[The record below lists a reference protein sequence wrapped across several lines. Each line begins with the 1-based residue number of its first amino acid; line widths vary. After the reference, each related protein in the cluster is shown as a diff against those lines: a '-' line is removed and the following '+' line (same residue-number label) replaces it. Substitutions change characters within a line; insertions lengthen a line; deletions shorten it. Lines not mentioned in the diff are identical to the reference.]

1 MLAAKNPP
9 TKTYLSAQHL
19 NPYMTILIRQAKIV
33 DPTSSF
39 HLSIQDIFIENGIIK
54 EIGSVQQTA
63 DHVIDA
69 PGLHVSPGWLDL
81 FAHFCDPGLEFKETI
96 ETGIAAAAKG
106 GFTEVMVVPNTKPVV
121 DGKSQVE
128 YIVQKSK
135 HSIVNVHP
143 LGAVTKQAEGKEL
156 AEMYDMKAAGAT
168 AFSDGLY
175 PLQSAGLLLKALQ
188 YIKAF
193 NGVLL
198 QIPDDKTI
206 GTFGLMNEGI
216 VSTQLGLPGKPVLA
230 EEILIARDIK
240 LTKYAESKLHFT
252 GVTSPK
258 SIEYISRGKQGGI
271 GVSCSVT
278 PAHLYFTDED
288 LRNYN
293 TNLKLYPPLRT
304 AAERDALKQA
314 VLNGT
319 VDCIASH
326 HQPHEYDSK
335 VCEFQEAK
343 FGMIGLETCYGATGA
358 ALGHALTA
366 ERWVELV
373 SIQPRRIAGLNIP
386 TIQKGATAN
395 VTIFDPSATY
405 VFDEQDIRSK
415 SRNSAFIGKE
425 LKGKAVAV
433 INNNQIQI
441 N

>member
-1 MLAAKNPP
+1 
-9 TKTYLSAQHL
+9 
-19 NPYMTILIRQAKIV
+19 MTILIRQAKIV
-33 DPTSSF
+33 DPTSPF

-54 EIGSVQQTA
+54 TIGAVQQQA
-63 DHVIDA
+63 DRVLDA
-69 PGLHVSPGWLDL
+69 PGLHISPGWLDL

-96 ETGIAAAAKG
+96 ETGIAAASKG
-106 GFTEVMVVPNTKPVV
+106 GFTEVMVLPNTKPVV

-128 YIVQKSK
+128 YIIQKSK
-135 HSIVNVHP
+135 QSVVTIHP
-143 LGAVTKQAEGKEL
+143 LGAITKQAEGKEL

-168 AFSDGLY
+168 AFSDGLN
-175 PLQSAGLLLKALQ
+175 PVQSAGLLLKALQ
-188 YIKAF
+188 YVKAF
-193 NGVLL
+193 SGVLL

-206 GTFGLMNEGI
+206 GTYGLMNEGI

-230 EEILIARDIK
+230 EEILVARDIK

-258 SIEYISRGKQGGI
+258 SIEYISRGKQGGT

-278 PAHLYFTDED
+278 PAHVYFTDED
-288 LRNYN
+288 LRTYD
-293 TNLKLYPPLRT
+293 TNLKMYPPLRSSV
-304 AAERDALKQA
+304 ERDALQEA

-343 FGMIGLETCYGATGA
+343 FGMIGLETCYGVIGA
-358 ALGHALTA
+358 ALKDRLTP
-366 ERWVELV
+366 ERWVELI
-373 SIQPRRIAGLNIP
+373 SIHPREIAGLSIP
-386 TIQKGATAN
+386 TIKEDMAAN

-405 VFDEQDIRSK
+405 VFEEQDIRSK

-425 LKGKAVAV
+425 LIGKAVAV